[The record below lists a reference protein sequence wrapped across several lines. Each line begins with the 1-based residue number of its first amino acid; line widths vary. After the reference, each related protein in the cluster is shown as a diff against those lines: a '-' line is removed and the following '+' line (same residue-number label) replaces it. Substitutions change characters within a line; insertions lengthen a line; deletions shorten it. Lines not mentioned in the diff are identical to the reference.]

1 MLDPD
6 ELSNASIRDKSYL
19 QKKLDFCQHYVEMHE
34 DFSDKE
40 LPNLGNVRST
50 LAETYYQ
57 LEEKEADRFQF
68 LFKGQTIFE
77 LRLMI

>member
-1 MLDPD
+1 MLNAD

-40 LPNLGNVRST
+40 LPNLGNVD
-50 LAETYYQ
+50 Q
-57 LEEKEADRFQF
+57 P
-68 LFKGQTIFE
+68 
-77 LRLMI
+77 